1 MKFQSFRKF
10 WLSAIICS
18 SLRVTLRILFPD
30 LSVQPVK
37 YDIIK
42 INKFTEK
49 ERQEKKGTGL

>member
-1 MKFQSFRKF
+1 MKSQSFRKF
-10 WLSAIICS
+10 WLSAISCS
-18 SLRVTLRILFPD
+18 SLTLRILFPD

-49 ERQEKKGTGL
+49 GKTGKKGTGL